1 MFYLYTFILH
11 APFRPD
17 YPKQIPTNNKY
28 GRPAWVV
35 GHFFAQQLSTCIF
48 MFFVNM
54 ASVPGTT
61 LFAYPRSTENV

>member
-1 MFYLYTFILH
+1 MHHLDPIIQNRYV
-11 APFRPD
+11 
-17 YPKQIPTNNKY
+17 PTNNKY